1 MTKPTNQ
8 RVLVITT
15 KKDIRYTIGV
25 EDHVNVQ
32 DITTAVEEC
41 EGMFF
46 QVIDTLSIRVDEILS
61 VETYI
66 QEIPTGEA
74 EEKE

>member
-25 EDHVNVQ
+25 EDDVHVK
-32 DITTAVEEC
+32 DITTDIEEC
-41 EGMFF
+41 EGKFF
-46 QVIDTLSIRVDEILS
+46 QIIDNLSIRVDEILS
-61 VETYI
+61 VEVFI
-66 QEIPTGEA
+66 QEILT
-74 EEKE
+74 EEVEGKE